1 MTDYFKKAMYIGLGM
16 ASATKE
22 RIDSMVDDMTE
33 QTRMSEEE
41 GRKFADSLKEEA
53 GKARKD
59 LQANIRSV
67 VDDALDRVPTLGRIR
82 HIERRLDALEA
93 AAGIEPPPPPE
104 EAKDSAAETPE
115 PPDLSDPECQA
126 EPQEKPRK

>member
-22 RIDSMVDDMTE
+22 RIDSMVDDMTD

-53 GKARKD
+53 CKARQD
-59 LQANIRSV
+59 LHANIRSV
-67 VDDALDRVPTLGRIR
+67 VDGALDRVPTLGRVR
-82 HIERRLDALEA
+82 HIERRLEALEA
-93 AAGIEPPPPPE
+93 AAGIEPPLPE
-104 EAKDSAAETPE
+104 EEAAESAAETPE
-115 PPDLSDPECQA
+115 PPDLSAPESQA
-126 EPQEKPRK
+126 KPQAKPRK

>member
-53 GKARKD
+53 CKARRD
-59 LQANIRSV
+59 LQSNIRSV

-82 HIERRLDALEA
+82 YIERRLDALEA

-104 EAKDSAAETPE
+104 EAKGSAAETPE
-115 PPDLSDPECQA
+115 PPDLSDPKCQA

>member
-22 RIDSMVDDMTE
+22 RIDSLVDDMTE
-33 QTRMSEEE
+33 QTSMTEEE
-41 GRKFADSLKEEA
+41 GRKFADSLKVEA
-53 GKARKD
+53 CKARQD
-59 LQANIRSV
+59 LQSNIRSV

-93 AAGIEPPPPPE
+93 AAGIEPPPPE
-104 EAKDSAAETPE
+104 EAAGSEAETPE

-126 EPQEKPRK
+126 EPQKKPRK